1 MQLPGWLITVFY
13 FFAALYPLVLVHELG
28 HFTMAKLNRIRV
40 EEFGLGFPPRA
51 LRLFTAGGTDYT
63 LNWLP
68 LGGFVRLFGED
79 DPTEPGAFA
88 AARPRARAAVLLA
101 GPFSNFLLTILI
113 LSGIAAA
120 WGVERADFVRIGKV
134 SEGQPAAAA
143 GVADGDIVLT
153 VNGRPA
159 GSFAPEGTMAGR
171 EAIDGMVAAT
181 GASADQPLQLTL
193 LRGAGEPVTERAP
206 AALQLGAP
214 RADIAARPVIAGG
227 AADGPLAANNL
238 VYAPRDV
245 ALGQREPRAGESLM
259 VLPVRS
265 GATLEAVALTVT
277 PRRDAT
283 SGDARMGVEIGPLAY
298 PEKVPLWRAPVYGV
312 NSTVGM
318 LGTMITGLARM
329 IGGTAKVEV
338 AGPVGIARLSRQA
351 GESGWMT
358 LLQFAAI
365 LSANLGLINL
375 FPIPGLDGGRL
386 LFVGIEAVRGRRVEP
401 RREAIVHALGIAFVL
416 LLMLSITVF
425 EVFHPL
431 AIGQP

>member
-1 MQLPGWLITVFY
+1 MQVPGWLITVFY

-28 HFTMAKLNRIRV
+28 HFTLAKLNKIRV

-101 GPFSNFLLTILI
+101 GPFANFALTVVILA
-113 LSGIAAA
+113 GIAAA
-120 WGVERADFVRIGKV
+120 WGVERADFVRIVGV
-134 SEGQPAAAA
+134 VDGQPAASA
-143 GVADGDIVLT
+143 GVKEGDIVLT
-153 VNGRPA
+153 VNGRPPA
-159 GSFAPEGTMAGR
+159 GYAPSDTPAAR
-171 EAIDGMVAAT
+171 EAIDGLVAAT
-181 GASADQPLQLTL
+181 AGSADRPMALTL
-193 LRGAGEPVTERAP
+193 LRGGGAPVAVAAPSGLRLGE
-206 AALQLGAP
+206 P
-214 RADIAARPVIAGG
+214 RADIAARPVLGAG
-227 AADGPLAANNL
+227 ADASLAPNSL

-245 ALGQREPRAGESLM
+245 ALGRREPRAGESLM
-259 VLPVRS
+259 VVPAS
-265 GATLEAVALTVT
+265 GGAAFETVALQVT
-277 PRRDAT
+277 PRRDPQV
-283 SGDARMGVEIGPLAY
+283 GDSRMGVEIGPLSY
-298 PEKVPLWRAPVYGV
+298 PEKVAWWRAPAYGV
-312 NSTVGM
+312 DGTVDM
-318 LGTMITGLARM
+318 LRQMVRGLARM
-329 IGGTAKVEV
+329 VSGAEKVAV

-386 LFVGIEAVRGRRVEP
+386 LFVGAEAVRGRRVEP
-401 RREAIVHALGIAFVL
+401 TREAIVHALGIGFVL
-416 LLMLSITVF
+416 LLMLGITVF
-425 EVFHPL
+425 EMLHPL